1 VLNDFRDDR
10 FAQAAALVSWLD
22 RNIHYLIEKA
32 SVADHST
39 HPDYLGLM
47 MVARQ
52 FIAWN
57 ASNRESVP

>member
-39 HPDYLGLM
+39 HPDYLVIL
-47 MVARQ
+47 Q
-52 FIAWN
+52 D
-57 ASNRESVP
+57 